1 MKANDKFDMITEAQ
15 NGGVTAFIAAA
26 EAAEE
31 KDECNVI
38 PDIAAQCEECGADAI
53 AVEESASDEEINKHK
68 LGKFRNPQEL
78 LRAYG
83 ELEKEFTRRSQRL
96 KELENGM
103 SRKQPKS
110 DEEWKS
116 EVDKFFSEIPTARA
130 FAKDIANQL
139 LANPQLRQE
148 DNCLKSALLNVLAD
162 KFRTPEQLME
172 DGQFL
177 NDYVLR
183 SDKVRD
189 AVISRY
195 LSDVRTG
202 LPPHTMSNGGLQ
214 CVAPGVKPKTIEE
227 AGFMFLKNNK

>member
-1 MKANDKFDMITEAQ
+1 MKANDKFDMATESQ
-15 NGGVTAFIAAA
+15 NGGVTAFMAAA

-31 KDECNVI
+31 D
-38 PDIAAQCEECGADAI
+38 ACGINPEIVGESEDSGENEIADA
-53 AVEESASDEEINKHK
+53 ANDEEINKHK

-96 KELENGM
+96 KELENGIN
-103 SRKQPKS
+103 RKQPRS

-139 LANPQLRQE
+139 LENPQLRQE
-148 DNCLKSALLNVLAD
+148 ENCLKSALLNVLAD

-183 SDKVRD
+183 SDKVKD
-189 AVISRY
+189 AIISQY
-195 LSDVRTG
+195 LSDMRTG
-202 LPPHTMSNGGLQ
+202 LPPHTLSNGGLQ
-214 CVAPGVKPKTIEE
+214 CVAPAAKPKTIEE